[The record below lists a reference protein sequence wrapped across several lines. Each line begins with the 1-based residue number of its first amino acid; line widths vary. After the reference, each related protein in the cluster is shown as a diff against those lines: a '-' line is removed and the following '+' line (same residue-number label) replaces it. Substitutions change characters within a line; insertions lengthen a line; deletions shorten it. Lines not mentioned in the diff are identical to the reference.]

1 MAGVPLETLSPDQV
15 HNVDAIGLPEPGGEV
30 VGRSERRD
38 SYPIVV
44 TRRPEET
51 VERLLRLVG
60 DASVA
65 VITDTTVERLYGDL
79 LIGALDKAGIHPEV
93 AVVPAGERHKTLGQA
108 AELLDWLTGTQI
120 GRRDV
125 IVLLGGGVVIDM
137 GGWGRRCRSS
147 SGPPSPT
154 PWESPGQMQ
163 TAMSL
168 GDLDEVSRRAGARP
182 RSSSRTTSSS
192 ASPRGGWARRTRSP
206 PPSPSWRRPESR
218 FHQR

>member
-1 MAGVPLETLSPDQV
+1 MAAVPLETLSPDQL

-79 LIGALDKAGIHPEV
+79 LLGALDKAGINPEV

-137 GGWGRRCRSS
+137 GGWG
-147 SGPPSPT
+147 
-154 PWESPGQMQ
+154 
-163 TAMSL
+163 
-168 GDLDEVSRRAGARP
+168 
-182 RSSSRTTSSS
+182 
-192 ASPRGGWARRTRSP
+192 
-206 PPSPSWRRPESR
+206 
-218 FHQR
+218 